1 MNQKCL
7 NVAYMGEDGK
17 NRHLAELLSLYNSNN
32 LTTKI
37 SEGIEKVTTEFND
50 KLTERR
56 DTLANNMPIV
66 WNFKLKKTNVNIYN
80 IEEGN
85 DAFNNSLIQ
94 CDIGFFYIDGDK
106 PISTEFKNQILL
118 VIY

>member
-1 MNQKCL
+1 MNQKVLKRCL
-7 NVAYMGEDGK
+7 YGFGK
-17 NRHLAELLSLYNSNN
+17 NKLFSGTIKSNSNN

-66 WNFKLKKTNVNIYN
+66 WNFKLKP
-80 IEEGN
+80 
-85 DAFNNSLIQ
+85 
-94 CDIGFFYIDGDK
+94 C
-106 PISTEFKNQILL
+106 
-118 VIY
+118 